1 MFHLKEPL
9 KLTEAAEL
17 TFVLEQL
24 HRDRKHAIGRFRI
37 SVTDDPNPALNG
49 VPEEIDRI
57 LSIVESART
66 DEQKQQLVRWFPSQ
80 SEGRG
85 QLVSALGK
93 SKLPRPVNSGIT
105 LRESKIALESQPLT
119 RDPHLVRLERAVR
132 LSEAQLTNLR
142 FTMAQDL
149 AWALVNSPSFLF
161 NR

>member
-1 MFHLKEPL
+1 
-9 KLTEAAEL
+9 
-17 TFVLEQL
+17 VQ
-24 HRDRKHAIGRFRI
+24 
-37 SVTDDPNPALNG
+37 
-49 VPEEIDRI
+49 
-57 LSIVESART
+57 SART
-66 DEQKQQLVRWFPSQ
+66 DQQKQQLVRWFPGQ

-85 QLVSALGK
+85 QLTSALGK

-105 LRESKIALESQPLT
+105 ARESKIVLESQPLT